1 MKLFFNFLLVGL
13 ILTFLPVKAQK
24 KEDTVQVEQE
34 KKIYN
39 IIIPFLRIDKDP
51 DLNEARTKKDLEY
64 TSSIEESET
73 SEEEDFLRIG
83 GALRYNY
90 IYTFYE
96 GETFP
101 LGTALRNDFTWD
113 TWRLNIEGQN
123 KGVLLSFEY
132 RFYPTFNTHFIQHG
146 WLGYNFTD
154 KDQLQLGITQV
165 PFGNLKYA
173 SHSWWFQTPYY
184 VGLEDDYD
192 MGLKWHRQ
200 MPNWDL
206 HFAYFVLAEPRG
218 TSEPSFG
225 VLSAARYSY
234 DVVPV
239 PGESNLERN
248 QFNLRA
254 VRHLDNTNLGISLQ
268 RTGIF
273 NLETENIGSQIAGA
287 VHLEGTYDRWNLNTE
302 YIYYNY
308 SNVENDLGQDLQ
320 VVQMGAY
327 GFGTYD
333 VASEASMYVV
343 GLSYSIPVQ
352 WGPVS
357 NVTLYDDYTY
367 TQKHNSLN
375 IDGSEIAFQPTQQ
388 NVLGALIT
396 AGSVYTYIDLAM
408 GQNHPWITNDFGGTD
423 LGMGNAENTDE
434 LITDT
439 NLPDVSPDWNM
450 RFNINLG
457 YYF

>member
-1 MKLFFNFLLVGL
+1 MRILLLLLIVGL
-13 ILTFLPVKAQK
+13 AVTVLPLRAQ
-24 KEDTVQVEQE
+24 EDTVQVEQE
-34 KKIYN
+34 KKVYN
-39 IIIPFLRIDKDP
+39 IIVPFLRITKNP
-51 DLNEARTKKDLEY
+51 DLNNARTKKELEY
-64 TSSIEESET
+64 TSNIEESET
-73 SEEEDFLRIG
+73 TEEEDFLRIG

-90 IYTFYE
+90 IYTHYE

-101 LGTALRNDFTWD
+101 LGAALRNDFTMD
-113 TWRLNIEGQN
+113 TWRLNVEGQN
-123 KGVLLSFEY
+123 NGILLSFEY

-154 KDQLQLGITQV
+154 KDQLQLGVTQV

-200 MPNWDL
+200 MPNWDF
-206 HFAYFVLAEPRG
+206 HFAYFLLYEPRG

-248 QFNLRA
+248 QFNIRA
-254 VRHLDNTNLGISLQ
+254 VRHIGDTRLGVSLQ

-273 NLETENIGSQIAGA
+273 NLETENVGNQFAGSL
-287 VHLEGTYDRWNLNTE
+287 HLEGTYNRWNLNTE

-308 SNVENDLGQDLQ
+308 LNVENDLGEELKA
-320 VVQMGAY
+320 VQMGAY

-333 VASEASMYVV
+333 VAAEASMYVI
-343 GLSYSIPVQ
+343 GLSYSIPVD

-357 NVTLYDDYTY
+357 NITVYDDYTY
-367 TQKHNSLN
+367 TQKHNTL
-375 IDGSEIAFQPTQQ
+375 EINGRQFDFQQTQQ

-396 AGSVYTYIDLAM
+396 AGSVYTYVDLAM

-423 LGMGNAENTDE
+423 LGIGNPEDFNE
-434 LITDT
+434 PISDT
-439 NLPDVSPDWNM
+439 NPPDESPGWNT
-450 RFNINLG
+450 RFNINIG